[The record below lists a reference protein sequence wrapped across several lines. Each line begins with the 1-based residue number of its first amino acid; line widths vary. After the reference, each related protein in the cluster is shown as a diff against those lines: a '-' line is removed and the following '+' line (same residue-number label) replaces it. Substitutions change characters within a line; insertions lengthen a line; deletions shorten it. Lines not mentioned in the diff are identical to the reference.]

1 MTNTTSIP
9 MTHLSIVATLMDFLA
24 EIGGPVESGL
34 ATAGMP
40 TRIIDHRRG
49 YVPCRLHLEGEV
61 RWHGGV

>member
-34 ATAGMP
+34 AAAGMP

-49 YVPCRLHLEGEV
+49 YVPCRTF
-61 RWHGGV
+61 